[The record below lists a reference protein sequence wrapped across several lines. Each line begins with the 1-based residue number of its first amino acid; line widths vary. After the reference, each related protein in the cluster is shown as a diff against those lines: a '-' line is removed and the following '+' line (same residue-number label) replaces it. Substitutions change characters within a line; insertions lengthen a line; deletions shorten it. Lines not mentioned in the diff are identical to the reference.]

1 MNEFVLERAE
11 EAFRHGIVIASA
23 LAAHARR
30 DAERR
35 EVLSVRHATILRTLI
50 RVMNEPRVHR
60 PLSHGH
66 GERSECQVLIRLGTH
81 RPPNHPPGIQ
91 IQEHGDVQPP
101 GSGRDGC
108 HITDPDGVEG
118 DRDKALPEEIRGGR
132 WELMV
137 FDDHAEPTHASRF
150 NASLASETSHP
161 MPPAGDARRGE
172 DASFTAPYCSR
183 VCRCSRRSTESN
195 R

>member
-1 MNEFVLERAE
+1 MSPGCTA
-11 EAFRHGIVIASA
+11 
-23 LAAHARR
+23 
-30 DAERR
+30 
-35 EVLSVRHATILRTLI
+35 
-50 RVMNEPRVHR
+50 

-118 DRDKALPEEIRGGR
+118 DRDKALPEEIGAGGG
-132 WELMV
+132 
-137 FDDHAEPTHASRF
+137 S
-150 NASLASETSHP
+150 
-161 MPPAGDARRGE
+161 
-172 DASFTAPYCSR
+172 
-183 VCRCSRRSTESN
+183 
-195 R
+195 